1 MVNAQL
7 ALFGAPRGARALAP
21 NAAAAGPASRGQ
33 SDLPELR
40 AAPSI
45 AVGPTSG
52 RSKAAEPLTFDGVA
66 TPIPETAPSWTHD
79 RGPDRAADRPGD
91 FSSVRPGFGSGQAQK
106 PPAGAAPKLVQRL
119 SAALLT
125 GALLMTFGLG
135 WIGGSTSSRLF
146 GPAPAAPALKQKS
159 SVARTETRAS
169 TDAGREGAGASTRK
183 VAHAPPAWRPEP
195 DPVPV
200 PNGMRNMPRLL
211 PVPETR
217 PTTIE
222 GWTVREV
229 SGATA
234 TLEGPDGVWRAAR
247 GDIVPGLGR
256 VDSIVRW
263 GSFWMVSTSRGL
275 VASE

>member
-7 ALFGAPRGARALAP
+7 ALFGAPKGSRALAP
-21 NAAAAGPASRGQ
+21 NAAPAPSGRGQ
-33 SDLPELR
+33 SDLPELL

-45 AVGPTSG
+45 AVGPASG
-52 RSKAAEPLTFDGVA
+52 RSKPAEPLMFDGVA
-66 TPIPETAPSWTHD
+66 IPIPEAAPSWAHD
-79 RGPDRAADRPGD
+79 HASDRSAERPGD
-91 FSSVRPGFGSGQAQK
+91 FSSMRPGTGSGQAQK
-106 PPAGAAPKLVQRL
+106 PPASRGLKLGQRL

-125 GALLMTFGLG
+125 GVLLMTFGLG

-146 GPAPAAPALKQKS
+146 DPRPAAPAVKQKS
-159 SVARTETRAS
+159 SPARTDMRVNA
-169 TDAGREGAGASTRK
+169 DGREGASTRK

-195 DPVPV
+195 EPVPV
-200 PNGMRNMPRLL
+200 PNGMRNLPRLL